1 MATSG
6 DTGSAVLDGFRR
18 HAGTCKLHQPINPDN
33 HIEVLL
39 LLYTLYI
46 GICISPLTK
55 VFCFTEGSMVG
66 LIVFFPKADACLP
79 NTVFCF
85 TEGSGVGV
93 IVLFPEHGISEVQ
106 RLQMTAMSGGN
117 VQVLGELSTG
127 VE

>member
-1 MATSG
+1 MFYRGQQGGVDSL
-6 DTGSAVLDGFRR
+6 S
-18 HAGTCKLHQPINPDN
+18 
-33 HIEVLL
+33 
-39 LLYTLYI
+39 
-46 GICISPLTK
+46 
-55 VFCFTEGSMVG
+55 
-66 LIVFFPKADACLP
+66 PKADACLP

-93 IVLFPEHGISEVQ
+93 IVLFPEYGISEVQ